1 MFVKL
6 ILIAL
11 IFSFVCVQSIENKAQ
26 QLSLLAESNPDTN
39 LDADATEERRAL
51 QVSTT
56 SPVIITGS
64 PDNESE
70 YIRIHAK
77 VSNPKKRT
85 TDYKEDRETDLRPG
99 CCG

>member
-26 QLSLLAESNPDTN
+26 QLSLLAESNSDTS
-39 LDADATEERRAL
+39 LDTDATEER
-51 QVSTT
+51 VSTT
-56 SPVIITGS
+56 SPVVTTI
-64 PDNESE
+64 NESE
-70 YIRIHAK
+70 YVRIHAK
-77 VSNPKKRT
+77 LTNPKKRT
-85 TDYKEDRETDLRPG
+85 TDYKEDREIDLRSG

>member
-11 IFSFVCVQSIENKAQ
+11 IFSFVCVQSIESKAQ
-26 QLSLLAESNPDTN
+26 QLSLLAESNPDTS

-51 QVSTT
+51 QVPT
-56 SPVIITGS
+56 SPVIITDSG
-64 PDNESE
+64 SE

-77 VSNPKKRT
+77 VANPKKRT
-85 TDYKEDRETDLRPG
+85 IDSKEDRETDLRPG